1 MGVSWSLL
9 YVRYQNFPIFYIHCQ
24 LKKDMC
30 LSKLNSAIRRPSL
43 HFDNAFISKAKAG
56 SEWVPCPLER
66 VKTIIHHLRVFDV
79 GAMMLTFGREI
90 AQWGRNRIFSK
101 ISLTTKSESITI
113 FLACCVGGHFAS
125 GELLAGCNFHVK
137 KRSEDKWQFGMSV
150 AIWTLQMTKSIV
162 GTGLHQQLV

>member
-9 YVRYQNFPIFYIHCQ
+9 CVHYQNFPIFYIHCQ

-30 LSKLNSAIRRPSL
+30 LSKLNSAIRRPFL

-101 ISLTTKSESITI
+101 ISLPTKSESITFSWPVVLVVILPQGSFWLAAI
-113 FLACCVGGHFAS
+113 FMWRKGQRTNDSLACQ
-125 GELLAGCNFHVK
+125 
-137 KRSEDKWQFGMSV
+137 WQFEPYKWRKV
-150 AIWTLQMTKSIV
+150 
-162 GTGLHQQLV
+162 